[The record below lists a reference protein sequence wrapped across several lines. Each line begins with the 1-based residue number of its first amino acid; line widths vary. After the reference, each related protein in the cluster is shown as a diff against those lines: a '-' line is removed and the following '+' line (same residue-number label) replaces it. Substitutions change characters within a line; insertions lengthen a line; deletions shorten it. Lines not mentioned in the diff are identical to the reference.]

1 MVTKHAMQLGKDEV
15 KCAMC
20 SRKLSV
26 ALIKQDDGSYSGNTD
41 CFQTTY
47 EVEVMMPTS
56 IIHGN
61 AEYVPTK
68 IQVCEH
74 CYNKLKEKLNE
85 NLIVSSRVGKSE
97 KS

>member
-1 MVTKHAMQLGKDEV
+1 MVTEHTVQLSKDEV

-26 ALIKQDDGSYSGNTD
+26 ALTKQEDGSYSGHTD
-41 CFQTTY
+41 CLQTAY
-47 EVEVMMPTS
+47 EVEAMMPIS

-61 AEYVPTK
+61 TECVPTK

-74 CYNKLKEKLNE
+74 CYNKLKEKLGDK
-85 NLIVSSRVGKSE
+85 LILSLE
-97 KS
+97 